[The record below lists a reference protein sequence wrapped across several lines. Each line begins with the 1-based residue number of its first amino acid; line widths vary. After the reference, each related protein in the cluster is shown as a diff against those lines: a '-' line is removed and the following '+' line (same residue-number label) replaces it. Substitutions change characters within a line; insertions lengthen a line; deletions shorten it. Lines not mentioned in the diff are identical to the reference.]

1 MQAALTDLR
10 GEFRLSPNQVRVRA
24 AVTSLEF
31 DLLRYLRHEAER
43 ESAFTPAHLEL
54 EFGFDDS
61 DHPPVRLA
69 DGTTVRGRIDRVDT
83 SERARRGDRLQ
94 ERQGRRLQGVRL
106 GQAGRFQAALYM
118 LVVEEV
124 LGLQPAG
131 GVYLP
136 LGGEERRAR
145 GALNADL
152 RAELGDAY
160 YDNDLLPGEEFAE
173 LNERAREKIGEV
185 AAGMRAGRLCSTPDS
200 CAYRGGCSHPSICRV
215 EAP

>member
-1 MQAALTDLR
+1 M
-10 GEFRLSPNQVRVRA
+10 
-24 AVTSLEF
+24 
-31 DLLRYLRHEAER
+31 
-43 ESAFTPAHLEL
+43 
-54 EFGFDDS
+54 
-61 DHPPVRLA
+61 
-69 DGTTVRGRIDRVDT
+69 RGRIDRVDT
-83 SERARRGDRLQ
+83 SNGHAVVIDYKSGKVGDYKASDWDK
-94 ERQGRRLQGVRL
+94 
-106 GQAGRFQAALYM
+106 QARFQAALYM

-145 GALNADL
+145 GALNRDL
-152 RAELGDAY
+152 KDDLGDAY

-173 LNERAREKIGEV
+173 LNDRAREKIGEA